1 MLSHTSNRFGLVKAV
16 YIISISVLLLISSSS
31 TAIETNS
38 CATWIQSATLDNG
51 SATIGKGFVWALNST
66 NGVVLMDMGA
76 AKEPAIASQSTYDLG
91 VRKVNL
97 NAITNNQLLN
107 GMGLFD
113 VGTDGTTYMA
123 ATPTMGTGA
132 SGGNNV
138 IKITPNGVASIIA
151 TIDTK
156 GAGFGD
162 VYAHNGWVYVSSI
175 GDGLI
180 YKINPLA
187 ANPATSFSAVYNHGR
202 DGRANLGLFKVQDSD
217 ASSQWSNQYKGTL
230 PGRRVTALYI
240 EGSILFY
247 AVMWSDTAMSLQPN
261 IYANPS
267 EAYQA
272 YNAKTA
278 TPKVGEIWTVQLDS
292 NGDPLVNTASL
303 LLDQTNLTNQKENYP
318 IADMTISNAG
328 KLIVGTAPYHF
339 TDHLGQ
345 HAGGIF
351 ALSKD
356 TNGHY
361 TQYESYAHI
370 RDSEGTGGVD
380 AFGQR
385 VLVGGEYN
393 EQNTKAYGFANIAET
408 GTGGNEIHIGTPD
421 NTTEF
426 YSSYGSGSGGTKGST
441 GDVEY
446 ICGGPTPICQ
456 LDTPTITTTCDNHG
470 TPSDAT
476 DDTFSYTIQ
485 VSGQNTSTSY
495 QISGADSQS
504 KLAYNLT
511 QGPFASFS
519 MQGTNQIINLTDST
533 NSACKLD
540 NIALPKPVGCAIP
553 AKIDLQLTKTVVPTQ
568 VKPGDLITYTLTV
581 VNNGPDKATNVMIKD
596 ALPNNMIYK
605 SHVGGVYTNSEW
617 QVGNLAVG
625 VANQKTLNITAQVAY
640 P

>member
-1 MLSHTSNRFGLVKAV
+1 MLFPTFYRLTRVKFA
-16 YIISISVLLLISSSS
+16 YAFSIGLLLFVSANS
-31 TAIETNS
+31 TALETNS
-38 CATWIQSATLDNG
+38 CATWIQNATLDNG
-51 SATIGKGFVWALNST
+51 TATVGKGFVWALNST

-76 AKEPAIASQSTYDLG
+76 AKEPAVANQSTYDLG

-97 NAITNNQLLN
+97 NAITNNQLLS

-123 ATPTMGTGA
+123 ATPIMGTGP

-138 IKITPNGVASIIA
+138 IKVTPDGVASVIA

-162 VYAHNGWVYVSSI
+162 VYSHNGWVYVSNI

-187 ANPATSFSAVYNHGR
+187 TNPATSFSAVYDHGR
-202 DGRANLGLFKVQDSD
+202 DGRANMGLFKAQDSD
-217 ASSQWSNQYKGTL
+217 ASPQWSNQYKGTL

-247 AVMWSDTAMSLQPN
+247 AIMWSDTSMSLQPN
-261 IYANPS
+261 IYNNPS

-278 TPKVGEIWTVQLDS
+278 NPKVGELWTVQLDS
-292 NGDPLVNTASL
+292 NGNPLANTASL
-303 LLDQTNLTNQKENYP
+303 LLDQTNLSNQKENYP

-356 TNGHY
+356 ANGHY

-370 RDSEGTGGVD
+370 RDNEGTGGVD

-393 EQNTKAYGFANIAET
+393 EQNAKAYGFSNIAEA
-408 GTGGNEIHIGTPD
+408 GTGGNEIHVGTPD

-426 YSSYGSGSGGTKGST
+426 YSSYGSGSGGMKGST

-456 LDTPTITTTCDNHG
+456 LDTPTISTTCNNQG
-470 TPSDAT
+470 TPSDAR

-485 VSGQNTSTSY
+485 ASGQNTSTTY

-504 KLAYNLT
+504 KLTYNT
-511 QGPFASFS
+511 PQGPFANFS
-519 MQGTNQIINLTDST
+519 MQGTNQTINLTDST
-533 NSACKLD
+533 NSACKLE
-540 NIALPKPVGCAIP
+540 NLVILKPSSCASP
-553 AKIDLQLTKTVVPTQ
+553 AKIDLQLSKMAVPDH
-568 VKPGDLITYTLTV
+568 VKPGDLITYTLSII
-581 VNNGPDKATNVMIKD
+581 NNGPDNATNVIIKD

-605 SHVGGVYTNSEW
+605 SHVGGVYLNSEW

-625 VANQKTLNITAQVAY
+625 VANQKTLSITAQVAY